1 MYMGQKLAKKS
12 QTRCY
17 GNPFLGKCWNLKL
30 YPHKLVDPQDVS
42 YQKIIV
48 SDCAYEKTS
57 FWGVQLPRHKD
68 YKYVAW
74 VKWVNAVWSNF
85 YLTERILIFLLCL
98 E

>member
-68 YKYVAW
+68 
-74 VKWVNAVWSNF
+74 
-85 YLTERILIFLLCL
+85 
-98 E
+98 